1 MRRSLGDKRR
11 EIPPEKADEV
21 LKLLHGFRDGETR
34 KVADDGEEEDRI
46 VSRIF
51 PTTQFGYRRITV
63 ERPLRLNFQ
72 ANAERIAR
80 LRQQKGFQN
89 LAKSKK
95 RGDADA
101 REEAEGRALQKDILA
116 MLETLPDTLFK
127 NRVTFVAELSEA
139 TATAGIK
146 LPAPAQKAI
155 LTALS
160 ERDETAD
167 ICCSKSGTPE
177 PDPELRDTERVPL
190 PEAEDP
196 VDEDGVPSSV
206 TAFFEREVKP
216 HVPCLPAPRPTKGE
230 CCVYVLKCNDG
241 SSYIG
246 QTGDFP
252 ARMEAHNRGT
262 VSWTSS
268 RRPVEC
274 IHWEIYERTEKAVRR
289 ERELKTGY
297 GRKWLKREF
306 KKNRLAAA
314 TWQAG
319 AWIDTSK
326 RDRKD
331 GNVGFV
337 GYEINFNRYFYRY
350 KPPRPLPEI
359 EADIQAIEKDILEM
373 LKDMSGTTA

>member
-95 RGDADA
+95 RGDAGA

-177 PDPELRDTERVPL
+177 PDPEPRDTERVPL

-216 HVPCLPAPRPTKGE
+216 HVPDLPAPRPTKGE

-252 ARMEAHNRGT
+252 ARM
-262 VSWTSS
+262 
-268 RRPVEC
+268 
-274 IHWEIYERTEKAVRR
+274 
-289 ERELKTGY
+289 
-297 GRKWLKREF
+297 
-306 KKNRLAAA
+306 
-314 TWQAG
+314 
-319 AWIDTSK
+319 
-326 RDRKD
+326 
-331 GNVGFV
+331 
-337 GYEINFNRYFYRY
+337 
-350 KPPRPLPEI
+350 
-359 EADIQAIEKDILEM
+359 
-373 LKDMSGTTA
+373 